1 MQPDPRHFVAITDPG
16 TSMAQLAEREGFRR
30 TFLSDPEIG
39 GRYSAL
45 SPFGIVPAT
54 LAGVDTEAVLE
65 GARVAMEN
73 CELPEGNTGL
83 WLGAALGEMA
93 RHGRDKLTFV
103 VDPPISSFGLWAEQ
117 LVAESTGKQG
127 RGILPIAD
135 EPLMD
140 AGRYGPDRVF
150 VHLRDADGADGGH
163 EEAVRAFA
171 KAGHPTI
178 TLTSRGVNDLGRIFF
193 FAEFATAVAGWALE
207 INPFDQPN
215 VQEAKDNTTRV
226 LERGRAAPTCRTAR
240 SPRCADGLAPPSYL
254 AVMGY
259 LPYDDAIEEAVD
271 ALRAAVIER
280 RGGSATTWGYGPR
293 FLHSTGQFHKGGPPT
308 GQLPPARARRDGR
321 PRGARAALH
330 VPHAHRRA
338 GRRRPADAAR
348 ARPDGRPGTTPDR
361 RSRRCH
367 QATPGASVAMQIGFV
382 GLGKMGGNMVARIL
396 RDSDHEVVAF
406 DYNEA
411 AVATAA
417 GRGATGGVVAAGLRQ
432 PALQAPRTVWV
443 MVPSGDPTEQTIR
456 ALADVLES
464 GDTIVDGGNTKWHD
478 DVRRAEELSL
488 RRARVRRRR
497 HVGRRVGPRDRL
509 LHDGRRRRDRRA
521 AARARSSTC
530 SLRRTAGGTSARP
543 APGTS

>member
-1 MQPDPRHFVAITDPG
+1 VLLGMGGSSLAPEVFWKTFGPREGYLRLHVLDSTHPDQVQAVIDAIDLETTLFIVSSKSGGTIEPNALLAYFRGVQPDPRHFVAITDPG

-163 EEAVRAFA
+163 EEAVRSFA

-178 TLTSRGVNDLGRIFF
+178 TLTSHGVNDLGRIFF

-215 VQEAKDNTTRV
+215 VQEAKDNTNRV
-226 LERGRAAPTCRTAR
+226 LTAYAE
-240 SPRCADGLAPPSYL
+240 SGTLPDVAEAD
-254 AVMGY
+254 
-259 LPYDDAIEEAVD
+259 DD
-271 ALRAAVIER
+271 ALRALLSGKAPPHYVAVLGYLQESEAFDAAVADLRDVLR
-280 RGGSATTWGYGPR
+280 RKTGCATTFGYGPR
-293 FLHSTGQFHKGGPPT
+293 FQHSTGQYHKGGPTT
-308 GQLPPARARRDGR
+308 GVFLQLVHDGDED
-321 PRGARAALH
+321 
-330 VPHAHRRA
+330 V
-338 GRRRPADAAR
+338 DV
-348 ARPDGRPGTTPDR
+348 
-361 RSRRCH
+361 
-367 QATPGASVAMQIGFV
+367 PGAGYTFGTLKNAAATGDLQT
-382 GLGKMGGNMVARIL
+382 L
-396 RDSDHEVVAF
+396 RDH
-406 DYNEA
+406 
-411 AVATAA
+411 
-417 GRGATGGVVAAGLRQ
+417 GL
-432 PALQAPRTVWV
+432 PAERVRLE
-443 MVPSGDPTEQTIR
+443 GDPAEALR
-456 ALADVLES
+456 ALTAKL
-464 GDTIVDGGNTKWHD
+464 
-478 DVRRAEELSL
+478 EELL
-488 RRARVRRRR
+488 
-497 HVGRRVGPRDRL
+497 
-509 LHDGRRRRDRRA
+509 
-521 AARARSSTC
+521 
-530 SLRRTAGGTSARP
+530 
-543 APGTS
+543 